1 MMTTKTQQF
10 QVTSKEG
17 DFQSALEEAISV
29 AFEALKGNISDF
41 RIACKLIEISGS
53 TGGIAGEKSLTV
65 TIEAQ
70 PN

>member
-1 MMTTKTQQF
+1 MATTKIQQF
-10 QVTSKEG
+10 QGTSKEG

-41 RIACKLIEISGS
+41 RIAWKLIETSGS
-53 TGGIAGEKSLTV
+53 QGGILGERAITV

-70 PN
+70 AS